1 MATQPEPLA
10 PPDRSLDKHPG
21 KCSGLVGFT
30 VHRSMSPTGLFW
42 VSVHRSRAKQAGIGG
57 DEWVPGGA
65 CSRRRARSAAADLRS
80 PRPATPR
87 PCLAGEEKAWPAAEM
102 VRSPFRVGRQPTS
115 TATGER
121 RLAPHESLRS
131 LRSLEGFAGTP
142 PDCLISVSTRRA
154 RSRSPSGAGRHGG
167 ASGTVGR
174 VHVVARAAVGSIRAA
189 RTAGYRPAIEPISR
203 VAAAAPPSAVAGIET
218 SQSWLRA

>member
-1 MATQPEPLA
+1 MSDGRFDRTRPSRPFVATQPEPLA
-10 PPDRSLDKHPG
+10 PPARSLDKHPA
-21 KCSGLVGFT
+21 KCSGLVGLT

-42 VSVHRSRAKQAGIGG
+42 VSVHRSRAERAGIGG

-65 CSRRRARSAAADLRS
+65 CSCRRAPSAATHLRS
-80 PRPATPR
+80 PRPAAPR
-87 PCLAGEEKAWPAAEM
+87 PCLGEEKAWPAAEM

-121 RLAPHESLRS
+121 RLASHESLRS
-131 LRSLEGFAGTP
+131 RRSPEDVAGTP

-189 RTAGYRPAIEPISR
+189 RTAG
-203 VAAAAPPSAVAGIET
+203 
-218 SQSWLRA
+218 